1 MDSEVEDF
9 KKFQKF
15 PLALDE
21 FNLLVKQYSYI
32 TDFQNISDDFKF
44 KPAFEFKVTEIGSSS
59 PWICTDYLL

>member
-1 MDSEVEDF
+1 MDQGME

-15 PLALDE
+15 TLALDE

-32 TDFQNISDDFKF
+32 IDYYNIGDDYNF

-59 PWICTDYLL
+59 PWICTDYLI